1 MTSDP
6 AAVHGLLLQREQTV
20 ATAESL
26 TGGGLGRLLTETP
39 GSSATYVGGFVVYAT
54 RLKTALL
61 GVPEHVV
68 ESYGVVS
75 AECAMAMARGA
86 RELTGATYAVST
98 TGVAG
103 PDAQEG
109 KAPGTVFVG
118 LVGPDDASTVL
129 ALELVGKR
137 SEVRDRT
144 CREAVSAL
152 GAMITGNNGAL
163 G

>member
-1 MTSDP
+1 M
-6 AAVHGLLLQREQTV
+6 
-20 ATAESL
+20 
-26 TGGGLGRLLTETP
+26 
-39 GSSATYVGGFVVYAT
+39 VYAT

-68 ESYGVVS
+68 ETYGVVS

-86 RELTGATYAVST
+86 RDLTGATYAVST

-109 KAPGTVFVG
+109 KPPGTVFVG
-118 LVGPDDASTVL
+118 LVGPGDAVTVL

-144 CREAVSAL
+144 CRGGAVRPRCHDHREQWCPRVALTHGPGRRPAWCCSADCSATCCAPS
-152 GAMITGNNGAL
+152 GCAAA
-163 G
+163 